1 MVRST
6 RMKSHLW
13 ALFGFLVIEII
24 TSHVAQAQRQL
35 IDSLKA
41 TLHDR
46 LPDTTRTNTYYD
58 IANAFFKESQLDS
71 ANHYLK
77 PMLALSRRTNNVVA
91 LGDYHL
97 LTATIRLHQGLF
109 DESLLSAQAAIN
121 CFTRSHKP
129 GSVARVYH
137 TMGLLYKT
145 MGENQRVRSHL
156 EKGIYYMQ
164 QAIIIN
170 QTIKANRNLA
180 DNYVNLGIIYE
191 DLNKFEQGRECFL
204 KAIAINDAIHSKPEA
219 YRVIYNNLGKNS
231 NVQGRYEEAIGY
243 LNKAL
248 AINLELNRTTS
259 LVHNYRNLS
268 TAYQAL
274 KKNEQAEYYGEKA
287 IKLVERSKDAPL
299 TRSVYKMMSQMYAST
314 GKYDKAYHYAVQNKR
329 IEDSLMTLEK
339 TRTVA
344 RLEEQF
350 AVKKAND
357 LATIQA
363 NLALAKAREIAR
375 IESIKAKEI
384 AAIQAEKDRRIAQI
398 QAAAEVEKTR
408 AVAEVQAK
416 YETQRRINQI
426 AVLDQENHQT
436 TRQMQYMA
444 GGLGLLFLL
453 LSILVGQY
461 WAIRRANL
469 RLSAQNEIIT
479 SNSQQLISQSDQL
492 RTLMKELHHRVK
504 NNLAIVSSLLTLQAN
519 GLTDEKAIQAL
530 RKGQQRVQAMSLI
543 HQRLYQSDR
552 VTIVNIR
559 DYLTDLA
566 ESLMQAYG
574 YESSNFDL
582 QVDVVL
588 QELDVDVAMPLGLI
602 VNELITNSFKYA
614 FVHQERPL
622 LRIKLDYTDG
632 SLQPGITLEVQD
644 NGPGIKADD
653 WQKSGSRKS
662 FGRRLVTS
670 LAEQLEGN
678 FELVSQNGTLFR
690 LHIPQT
696 RLAA

>member
-1 MVRST
+1 
-6 RMKSHLW
+6 MKSHFL
-13 ALFGFLVIEII
+13 ALCGLLVILEIA
-24 TSHVAQAQRQL
+24 TPRSAQAQRQL
-35 IDSLKA
+35 IDSLKI
-41 TLHDR
+41 TLHHK
-46 LPDTTRTNTYYD
+46 LPDTTQANTYYD
-58 IANAFFKESQLDS
+58 IANAFFKQSQLDS
-71 ANHYLK
+71 ANYYLK
-77 PMLALSRRTNNVVA
+77 PMLALCKRTNSIVG

-109 DESLLSAQAAIN
+109 DESLVNAQSAIN
-121 CFTRSHKP
+121 YFTRSHKP

-145 MGENQRVRSHL
+145 MGENQRVRTHL
-156 EKGIYYMQ
+156 EKGIFYIQ
-164 QAIIIN
+164 QAISIN
-170 QTIKANRNLA
+170 QSIKATRNLA
-180 DNYVNLGIIYE
+180 DNYINLGIIYE
-191 DLNKFEQGRECFL
+191 DLNEFERGRECFL

-219 YRVIYNNLGKNS
+219 YRVIFNNLGKNS
-231 NVQGRYEEAIGY
+231 SVLGRYEEAIGY

-274 KKNEQAEYYGEKA
+274 KKFDKAEFYGERA
-287 IKLVERSKDAPL
+287 IKLVEQSKDAPL

-314 GKYDKAYHYAVQNKR
+314 GKYDKAYHYAVQHKR
-329 IEDSLMTLEK
+329 IEDSLMNIDK

-344 RLEEQF
+344 RLEGQF
-350 AVKKAND
+350 AVQKANE

-375 IESIKAKEI
+375 IESVKAKEI
-384 AAIQAEKDRRIAQI
+384 AAIQAEESRRVAQI
-398 QAAAEVEKTR
+398 QAAAEVDKTR

-426 AVLDQENHQT
+426 ATLDEQNHQA
-436 TRQMQYMA
+436 TRQMHYMA
-444 GGLGLLFLL
+444 GGLGLLVLL
-453 LSILVGQY
+453 LSISIGQY
-461 WAIRRANL
+461 WALRRANL

-479 SNSQQLISQSDQL
+479 NNSRQLISQSDQL

-519 GLTDEKAIQAL
+519 GLTDEKAVQAL

-559 DYLTDLA
+559 EYLTDLA

-588 QELDVDVAMPLGLI
+588 EELDVDVAMPLGLI

-614 FVHQERPL
+614 FIHQDRPL
-622 LRIKLDYTDG
+622 LRIKLDYADG

-653 WQKSGSRKS
+653 WQKSASRKS

-670 LAEQLEGN
+670 LTEQLEGN
-678 FELVSQNGTLFR
+678 FELLTQNGTLFR